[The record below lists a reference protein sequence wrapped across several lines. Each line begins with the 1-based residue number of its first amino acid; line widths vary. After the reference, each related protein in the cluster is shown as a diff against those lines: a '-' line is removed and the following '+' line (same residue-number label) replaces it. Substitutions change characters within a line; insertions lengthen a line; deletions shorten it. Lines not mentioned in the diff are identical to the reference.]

1 MNNAILAITSV
12 LLLGLSFGCRK
23 DAALP
28 DGEELRAQART
39 EAQNLAVVKNMW
51 QAWISGDYDAY
62 RNALS
67 PDYVWRSP
75 SNLPDP
81 LSREKTIE
89 AGRALRQAFPDAAYS
104 LEEMIASGDKV
115 ITRFIMR
122 ATHLGEFQGIPAT
135 GKKIEL
141 SGIAIVRLENGKVV
155 EEREDS
161 DMLGL
166 MQQLGLE
173 LSPKEAS

>member
-1 MNNAILAITSV
+1 MDNTLLAFSSV
-12 LLLGLSFGCRK
+12 LLLGLTFGCGK
-23 DAALP
+23 EP
-28 DGEELRAQART
+28 GSMNMETLRAQAQT
-39 EAQNLAVVKNMW
+39 EAQNLALVKNMW
-51 QAWISGDYDAY
+51 QAWIGGDYDAY

-75 SNLPDP
+75 SNLTDP

-89 AGRALRQAFPDAAYS
+89 AGRSLRQAFPDAVYS

-115 ITRFIMR
+115 ITRFVVR

-141 SGIAIVRLENGKVV
+141 SGIAIVRLENGKVM
-155 EEREDS
+155 EEREES

-166 MQQLGLE
+166 MRQLGRE
-173 LSPKEAS
+173 LTPKDAP